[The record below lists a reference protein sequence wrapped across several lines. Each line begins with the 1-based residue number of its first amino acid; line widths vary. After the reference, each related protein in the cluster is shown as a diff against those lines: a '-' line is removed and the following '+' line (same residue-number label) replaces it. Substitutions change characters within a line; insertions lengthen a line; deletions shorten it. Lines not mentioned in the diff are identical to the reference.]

1 MAPQSRIYLTR
12 HSQAEH
18 NVADDYSIPDAP
30 LTPLGKQQSARLPS
44 LTQDLQSRAEVILS
58 SGLKRTLQ
66 STKIGYAPLI
76 ERLGGLGKVVL
87 LPQLQECNDFP
98 CDTGSPREVLERDPE
113 LQGFD
118 LSPLTPD
125 WTSKQGFYAAD
136 EETLNKR
143 AQWVRQYLRSRPEQD
158 IVVMAHGD
166 ILRRIT
172 QQPYPWKN
180 AEVRLFQFD
189 TSSVDSEECPLVHVQ
204 DVATGGAVAEPTS
217 GDIAAHHGESSPGAG
232 KNANSALPAIPI
244 SNSGSFSNFAASTAP
259 AADTIAK
266 DAELKRIEDRVRH
279 RQSILMEQTNEL
291 QELEK
296 RLQAAEARK
305 KELESRGGFV

>member
-18 NVADDYSIPDAP
+18 NVADDYSIADAP

-44 LTQDLQSRAEVILS
+44 LTPDLQSRAQVILS
-58 SGLKRTLQ
+58 SALKRTLQ
-66 STKIGYAPLI
+66 STKIGYAPAI

-87 LPQLQECNDFP
+87 LPQLQECNAFP
-98 CDTGSPREVLERDPE
+98 CDTGSAKEVLERDPE

-118 LSPLTPD
+118 FSPLTPD

-136 EETLNKR
+136 NVSLNKR
-143 AQWVRQYLRSRPEQD
+143 AQWIRQYLRSRPEQD

-172 QQPYPWKN
+172 GEQYPWKN
-180 AEVRLFQFD
+180 AEVRLFQFNPA
-189 TSSVDSEECPLVHVQ
+189 SVDTDACPLVHIQ

-217 GDIAAHHGESSPGAG
+217 GDIAAQQGVPAPGAG
-232 KNANSALPAIPI
+232 RNANSAL
-244 SNSGSFSNFAASTAP
+244 
-259 AADTIAK
+259 
-266 DAELKRIEDRVRH
+266 
-279 RQSILMEQTNEL
+279 
-291 QELEK
+291 
-296 RLQAAEARK
+296 
-305 KELESRGGFV
+305 

>member
-1 MAPQSRIYLTR
+1 MAPQSRIFLTR

-30 LTPLGKQQSARLPS
+30 LTALGKQQSGRLPS
-44 LTQDLQSRAEVILS
+44 LTQELQARAQVILS
-58 SGLKRTLQ
+58 SALKRTLQ
-66 STKIGYAPLI
+66 STKIGYAPAI
-76 ERLGGLGKVVL
+76 ERLGGLSKVVL

-98 CDTGSPREVLERDPE
+98 CDTGSAKEVLERDPE

-118 LSPLTPD
+118 FSPLTPD

-136 EETLNKR
+136 QASLNNR

-172 QQPYPWKN
+172 GEPYPWKN

-189 TSSVDSEECPLVHVQ
+189 PASVDSDACPLVHVQ

-217 GDIAAHHGESSPGAG
+217 GDMAAAE
-232 KNANSALPAIPI
+232 KNTNSALPAIPV
-244 SNSGSFSNFAASTAP
+244 SNSGSLHDFVSP
-259 AADTIAK
+259 AAAAVPATAGATTK
-266 DAELKRIEDRVRH
+266 SAELSKIEERVRQ
-279 RQSILMEQTNEL
+279 RQSMLLEQTNEL
-291 QELEK
+291 QQLEK
-296 RLQAAEARK
+296 RLAAAEERK
-305 KELESRGGFV
+305 RQLESRGGFI

>member
-30 LTPLGKQQSARLPS
+30 LTPLGKQQSGRLPS
-44 LTQDLQSRAEVILS
+44 LTQDLQSRAQVILS
-58 SGLKRTLQ
+58 SALKRTLQ
-66 STKIGYAPLI
+66 STKIGYAPAI
-76 ERLGGLGKVVL
+76 ERLGGLDKVVL
-87 LPQLQECNDFP
+87 LPQLQECNAFP
-98 CDTGSPREVLERDPE
+98 CDTGSAKEVLERDPE

-118 LSPLTPD
+118 FSPLTPD
-125 WTSKQGFYAAD
+125 WTGKQGFYAAD
-136 EETLNKR
+136 EESLNKR

-172 QQPYPWKN
+172 GEPYPWKN

-189 TSSVDSEECPLVHVQ
+189 PSSVDTEACPLVHVQ
-204 DVATGGAVAEPTS
+204 NIATGGAVAEPTS
-217 GDIAAHHGESSPGAG
+217 GDMAAQEG
-232 KNANSALPAIPI
+232 KNSALPAIPI
-244 SNSGSFSNFAASTAP
+244 SNSGSLHNFAAPAVDTAS
-259 AADTIAK
+259 K

-279 RQSILMEQTNEL
+279 RQSMLMEQTNEL

>member
-1 MAPQSRIYLTR
+1 MAPQSRLYLTR

-30 LTPLGKQQSARLPS
+30 LTPLGKQQSGRLPS
-44 LTQDLQSRAEVILS
+44 LTQELQARAQVILS
-58 SGLKRTLQ
+58 SALKRTLQ
-66 STKIGYAPLI
+66 STKIGYAPAI

-98 CDTGSPREVLERDPE
+98 CDTGSAKEVLERDPE

-118 LSPLTPD
+118 FSPLTPD

-136 EETLNKR
+136 QASLNNR

-172 QQPYPWKN
+172 GEPY
-180 AEVRLFQFD
+180 V
-189 TSSVDSEECPLVHVQ
+189 SDS
-204 DVATGGAVAEPTS
+204 TPTL
-217 GDIAAHHGESSPGAG
+217 IR
-232 KNANSALPAIPI
+232 
-244 SNSGSFSNFAASTAP
+244 AP
-259 AADTIAK
+259 PD
-266 DAELKRIEDRVRH
+266 EL
-279 RQSILMEQTNEL
+279 T
-291 QELEK
+291 
-296 RLQAAEARK
+296 
-305 KELESRGGFV
+305 

>member
-1 MAPQSRIYLTR
+1 MAPQSRIFLTR

-44 LTQDLQSRAEVILS
+44 LTQDLQSRAQVILS
-58 SGLKRTLQ
+58 SALKRTLQ
-66 STKIGYAPLI
+66 STKIGYAPAI

-87 LPQLQECNDFP
+87 LPQLQECNAFP
-98 CDTGSPREVLERDPE
+98 CDTGSAKEVLERDPE

-118 LSPLTPD
+118 FSSLTPD

-136 EETLNKR
+136 EVSLNKR
-143 AQWVRQYLRSRPEQD
+143 AQWVRQYIRSRPEQD

-172 QQPYPWKN
+172 GEPYPWKS

-189 TSSVDSEECPLVHVQ
+189 PASVDTDACPLVHVQ
-204 DVATGGAVAEPTS
+204 NIATGGAVAEPTS
-217 GDIAAHHGESSPGAG
+217 GDIAAQQGVPAAGAG
-232 KNANSALPAIPI
+232 KDANSAL
-244 SNSGSFSNFAASTAP
+244 
-259 AADTIAK
+259 
-266 DAELKRIEDRVRH
+266 
-279 RQSILMEQTNEL
+279 
-291 QELEK
+291 
-296 RLQAAEARK
+296 
-305 KELESRGGFV
+305 

>member
-1 MAPQSRIYLTR
+1 MAPTSSIYLTR

-30 LTPLGKQQSARLPS
+30 LTPLGKQQSGRLPA
-44 LTQDLQSRAEVILS
+44 LTPDLQAKAQLIIS

-66 STKIGYAPLI
+66 STMIGYAPAI
-76 ERLGGLGKVVL
+76 ERLGGLSKVVV

-98 CDTGSPREVLERDPE
+98 CDTGSAREELEADPE
-113 LQGFD
+113 LAGFD
-118 LSPLTPD
+118 FSNLTPD

-136 EETLNKR
+136 EASLTAR
-143 AQWVRQYLRSRPEQD
+143 AQWIRQYLRSRPEQE

-189 TSSVDSEECPLVHVQ
+189 PASVSSDAAPLVHVQ
-204 DVATGGAVAEPTS
+204 DIAAAGSTEPTS
-217 GDIAAHHGESSPGAG
+217 GDIANEKGVPIAGVNGVAAPSS
-232 KNANSALPAIPI
+232 SL
-244 SNSGSFSNFAASTAP
+244 
-259 AADTIAK
+259 
-266 DAELKRIEDRVRH
+266 AEIEERVKE
-279 RQSILMEQTNEL
+279 RQSAVQSKANEL
-291 QELEK
+291 EELEK
-296 RLQAAEARK
+296 RLADAERRK
-305 KELESRGGFV
+305 RELEAKGISI

>member
-1 MAPQSRIYLTR
+1 MAPQSRIFLTR

-44 LTQDLQSRAEVILS
+44 LTHDLQSRAQVILS
-58 SGLKRTLQ
+58 SALKRTLQ
-66 STKIGYAPLI
+66 STKIGYAPAI

-87 LPQLQECNDFP
+87 LPQLQECNAFP
-98 CDTGSPREVLERDPE
+98 CDTGSAKEVLERDPE

-118 LSPLTPD
+118 FSSLTPD

-136 EETLNKR
+136 EVSLNKR
-143 AQWVRQYLRSRPEQD
+143 AQWVRQYIRSRPEQD

-172 QQPYPWKN
+172 GEPYPWKN

-189 TSSVDSEECPLVHVQ
+189 PASVDTDACPLVHVQ
-204 DVATGGAVAEPTS
+204 NIATGGAVAEPTS
-217 GDIAAHHGESSPGAG
+217 GDMVAQQG
-232 KNANSALPAIPI
+232 KDVNSALPSIPI
-244 SNSGSFSNFAASTAP
+244 SNSGSLHQFMAAP
-259 AADTIAK
+259 AAADTTVK
-266 DAELKRIEDRVRH
+266 DAELKKIEDRVRH
-279 RQSILMEQTNEL
+279 RQSVLLEQTNEL

-305 KELESRGGFV
+305 RELESRGGFV